1 MKPRFRRWRLLVCP
15 SDFITAYCSPDDNAV
30 DFLAVGVGPPAEMG
44 DHAIDLRSRKS
55 RPQNT
60 CRHCS
65 LSCSVS
71 RCGASFL
78 LAVFYF
84 WLFAPAV
91 EFALRTMTLPE
102 HHPIRLR
109 TSTTFPPE
117 FNTGVDVDLQQSD
130 WDTMDNRYVHSR
142 GVLEGCCRL
151 ASARTCSAFC
161 FRFASLLLSVLVL
174 AFELDL
180 GVLGCVRFLYIE
192 TRVPE
197 SWIGTQQLVLRI

>member
-1 MKPRFRRWRLLVCP
+1 MVSVRLVSLLLTV
-15 SDFITAYCSPDDNAV
+15 
-30 DFLAVGVGPPAEMG
+30 
-44 DHAIDLRSRKS
+44 
-55 RPQNT
+55 
-60 CRHCS
+60 RHCS

-78 LAVFYF
+78 LAVFHF

-91 EFALRTMTLPE
+91 EFALCTMTLPE

-117 FNTGVDVDLQQSD
+117 SNTGVDVDLQQSG
-130 WDTMDNRYVHSR
+130 WDTMDNRHVHSR
-142 GVLEGCCRL
+142 GVLGGCCRL
-151 ASARTCSAFC
+151 ALARTCSAFC

-180 GVLGCVRFLYIE
+180 GVLGYVRFLYIE

-197 SWIGTQQLVLRI
+197 PWIGTQQLVLRIQSLFPPLLEPLRSGRSHVPDLRSRSPFRISVPDPRSVHV